1 MLGKF
6 YKRFYLK
13 VPDWLMSRFVNK
25 ESLKV
30 LKFLS
35 KYGHYKNRI
44 YISKHASQLSN
55 KAQIEIL
62 DILIDD
68 AIPIVSINAIG
79 FGKILLLSNYIRQKA
94 TEKEI
99 YWEKREAELSEKQ
112 KRIAEILKGSKNYKR
127 KFGQG
132 ESLKNVKQMLKKNL
146 HGGKWF

>member
-1 MLGKF
+1 
-6 YKRFYLK
+6 
-13 VPDWLMSRFVNK
+13 MSRFLNK
-25 ESLKV
+25 EFLKV

-44 YISKHASQLSN
+44 HISKHVAQLSI

-79 FGKILLLSNYIRQKA
+79 FGKVLLQSNYIRQKA

-99 YWEKREAELSEKQ
+99 YWEKRKAELSKKQ
-112 KRIAEILKGSKNYKR
+112 KSMAEILKGSKNYKR
-127 KFGQG
+127 KFSDGG
-132 ESLKNVKQMLKKNL
+132 TLANMKNMLKKPMNT
-146 HGGKWF
+146 GKWF